1 MRDFLPQIGVEYVSQ
16 AAMERVTGAA
26 EAFRNV
32 NTPEDAARFAVQV

>member
-1 MRDFLPQIGVEYVSQ
+1 
-16 AAMERVTGAA
+16 MECVAGSH